1 MHITETIF
9 VTRIKG
15 DYYLDGEDV
24 PAYMKYTYYRPSD
37 GAVFRGILQIYYI
50 RAEVI
55 DDVVWWHGFYDGT
68 LTFQFYTY

>member
-9 VTRIKG
+9 VTIIKG

-37 GAVFRGILQIYYI
+37 GDVFRRILQIYYI
-50 RAEVI
+50 RVEII
-55 DDVVWWHGFYDGT
+55 DDAAW
-68 LTFQFYTY
+68 

>member
-1 MHITETIF
+1 
-9 VTRIKG
+9 
-15 DYYLDGEDV
+15 
-24 PAYMKYTYYRPSD
+24 MKYTYYRPSD